1 MTAEPTVTPGAGPNG
16 PAAAPRARRPA
27 PPVRALSLPGF
38 LTAYG
43 QQHPEHVIY
52 VEREVSCDQEVTAIV
67 QKLEALGRYPVL
79 VFHRPRLARGG
90 ISRFPLVVNLY
101 ASRQRCA
108 EAMGSTFR
116 DVGRDF
122 YRKARLERRTPVVVA
137 RDAAPVKDVVLREAE
152 INLFDLPALIHHEGD
167 PGPYLT
173 GGFFTHYDPTSG
185 IENSSLHRGWIV
197 QERALRVYPAANSD
211 AERNLKKYEA
221 RGQPMPAAFWI
232 GHHPVA
238 GLGAQVRVAYPG
250 SHLEAAGGLMG
261 EPMRLVPSETLGD
274 DFLVPADAEVVIE
287 GFVEPGKRYPEGPFG
302 EYTGYLGPQ
311 VPNPQLTVTAVTHR
325 AGAYWHD
332 IMVGWAD
339 TAVMGAFGL
348 EGTLYEVVKSRVPSL
363 KNLYL
368 PLSGCCRFHAYLQL
382 EDPAEGDAR
391 EAIMTALPVDRR
403 LKHVFVFDDDI
414 DIFDDRE
421 ALFAIATRT
430 QWDVD
435 VMTFP
440 GVRGVPLDPSIN
452 GRVTTKAGIDCTK
465 PVGKVFAERLQV
477 RGDVL
482 DGVDLAAL
490 LGSETLQ
497 AIPPERM

>member
-1 MTAEPTVTPGAGPNG
+1 MTAESTVTSATAGRGGAPGA
-16 PAAAPRARRPA
+16 PRPPA
-27 PPVRALSLPGF
+27 PVPALSLPGF
-38 LTAYG
+38 LAAYERA
-43 QQHPEHVIY
+43 HPEQVVH
-52 VEREVSCDQEVTAIV
+52 VEREVSCVQVVTAIV
-67 QKLEALGRYPVL
+67 QKLAAEDRYPIL
-79 VFHRPRLARGG
+79 VFQRPRLAHGG

-122 YRKARLERRTPVVVA
+122 YRKARLERRPPVVVG
-137 RDAAPVKDVVLREAE
+137 RDEAPVKDIVLRGADV
-152 INLFDLPALIHHEGD
+152 NLFDLPALVHHEGD

-173 GGFFTHYDPTSG
+173 GGFFTHYDPDSG
-185 IENSSLHRGWIV
+185 IDNSSLHRGWIV

-221 RGQPMPAAFWI
+221 RGEPMPAAYWI

-250 SHLEAAGGLMG
+250 SHLEAAGGLLG
-261 EPMRLVPSETLGD
+261 APLRVVPSETLGD
-274 DFLVPADAEVVIE
+274 NFLVPADAEVVIE
-287 GFVEPGKRYPEGPFG
+287 GFIEPGKRYPEGPFG

-339 TAVMGAFGL
+339 TAVMGAFGM

-363 KNLYL
+363 KNVYL
-368 PLSGCCRFHAYLQL
+368 PLSGRCRFHAYLQL

-403 LKHVFVFDDDI
+403 LKHVFVFDDDV

-421 ALFAIATRT
+421 ALFAIATRS
-430 QWDVD
+430 QWNDD
-435 VMTFP
+435 VMIFP
-440 GVRGVPLDPSIN
+440 GVRGVPLDPSIS

-477 RGDVL
+477 RADVL
-482 DGVDLAAL
+482 DGVDLAAV
-490 LGSETLQ
+490 LGAETLQ

>member
-1 MTAEPTVTPGAGPNG
+1 MTAEPTATPTPGPTGWGAASAPSRP
-16 PAAAPRARRPA
+16 PARVP
-27 PPVRALSLPGF
+27 ALSLPGF
-38 LTAYG
+38 LAAYER
-43 QQHPEHVIY
+43 QHPEQVVH
-52 VEREVSCDQEVTAIV
+52 VEREVSCVQEVTAIV
-67 QKLEALGRYPVL
+67 QKLEALDRYPIL
-79 VFHRPRLARGG
+79 VFHRPRLARGDV
-90 ISRFPLVVNLY
+90 SRFPLVVNLY

-116 DVGRDF
+116 GVGRDF
-122 YRKARLERRTPVVVA
+122 YRKARLERRPPVVVA
-137 RDAAPVKDVVLREAE
+137 RDEAPVKDVVLRDAAV
-152 INLFDLPALIHHEGD
+152 NVFDLPALVHHEGD

-173 GGFFTHYDPTSG
+173 GGFFTHYDPDTG
-185 IENSSLHRGWIV
+185 IDNSSLHRGWIV

-211 AERNLKKYEA
+211 AERNLRKYEA
-221 RGQPMPAAFWI
+221 RGAPMPAAFWI

-250 SHLEAAGGLMG
+250 SHLEAAGGLLG
-261 EPMRLVPSETLGD
+261 APLRVVPSETLGD

-287 GFVEPGKRYPEGPFG
+287 GFIEPGKRYPEGPFG

-311 VPNPQLTVTAVTHR
+311 VPNPQLTVTAITHR

-363 KNLYL
+363 KNVYL
-368 PLSGCCRFHAYLQL
+368 PLSGRCRFHAYLQL

-430 QWDVD
+430 QWDAD
-435 VMTFP
+435 VMIFP
-440 GVRGVPLDPSIN
+440 GVRGVPLDPSIT

-477 RGDVL
+477 RSDVL

-490 LGSETLQ
+490 LGAETLQ
-497 AIPPERM
+497 AIPAERM